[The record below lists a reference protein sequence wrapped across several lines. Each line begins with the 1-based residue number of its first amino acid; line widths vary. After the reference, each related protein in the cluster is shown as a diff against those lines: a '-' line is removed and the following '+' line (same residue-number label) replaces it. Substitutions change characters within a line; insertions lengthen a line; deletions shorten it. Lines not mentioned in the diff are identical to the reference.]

1 MKSSFGS
8 TAITAGGSRRPAAAP
23 VRIAMGP
30 EAPPAEPGTE
40 IIPDEEIDE
49 SLDQPW
55 HVIIYDDPV
64 NLMSYV
70 TMVIQRVFGYPPGTA
85 ERMMM
90 EVHTRGK
97 SIVWTGGRERAEHY
111 VQQIQSW
118 QLLAAMKKAG

>member
-1 MKSSFGS
+1 MNPDQSLPQSAS
-8 TAITAGGSRRPAAAP
+8 NRVAAAA
-23 VRIAMGP
+23 V
-30 EAPPAEPGTE
+30 PPDTE
-40 IIPDEEIDE
+40 TETVVIPAEEIDE

-55 HVIIYDDPV
+55 HVLIYDDPV

-70 TMVIQRVFGYPPGTA
+70 TMVIRRVFGYPEGTA

-97 SIVWTGGRERAEHY
+97 SIVWTGDREKAELY
-111 VQQIQSW
+111 VQQLQSY